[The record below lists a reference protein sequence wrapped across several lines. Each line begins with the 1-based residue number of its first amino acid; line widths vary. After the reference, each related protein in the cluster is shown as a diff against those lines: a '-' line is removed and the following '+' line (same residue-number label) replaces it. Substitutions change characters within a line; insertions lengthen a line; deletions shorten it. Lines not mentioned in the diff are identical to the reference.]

1 MQSDLWDHLENRIA
15 NSLKRGRVGPVAS
28 VVSSKIGNI
37 GGCGSIRTDPEMR
50 DFLDALLEE
59 AIRDYCPDLETV
71 GGPIGPNHKW
81 RYSSAY
87 QKAVRRNDPSVT
99 AVAAA
104 LNKCDPAYIWRRAPT
119 IALEDVGLGDPWVCA
134 LVLHACRFS
143 KLRARHGLD
152 KLGAFLGELMGSAVK
167 DRLSCDSYCLPYFHP
182 ELAEVR
188 AAVDDMSADER
199 ADLYRS
205 DHTPFGSRV
214 AAGISLAGP
223 RYGGDVFSGSGG
235 SPDQLA
241 EAVEGLVP
249 YPIQW
254 LSRQYAKM
262 ARDGMFVSLP
272 LVWRQLISEGQTEV
286 VQGDIPK
293 RSLIDGVVSATFD
306 AHTQEGRRA
315 LSYFGKACAPVREL
329 LADVANQNKLIALAV
344 FTVDSTLLDRYLSSP
359 WAVELC
365 KENLRGEVLAA
376 GFSMEQ
382 FVELAEAVAH
392 HRDELHHARIRVTR

>member
-1 MQSDLWDHLENRIA
+1 MQDDLWDYLG
-15 NSLKRGRVGPVAS
+15 KRLSGSIQRALVSPVPS
-28 VVSSKIGNI
+28 VISGTLLKIG
-37 GGCGSIRTDPEMR
+37 GSASISSDTEMR
-50 DFLDALLEE
+50 QFLDAVLENV
-59 AIRDYCPDLETV
+59 IRDYCPDFRTLAGPV
-71 GGPIGPNHKW
+71 GHNYKW

-99 AVAAA
+99 AVAVA
-104 LNKCDPAYIWRRAPT
+104 LNNCDPAYIWRRAPT

-272 LVWRQLISEGQTEV
+272 LVWRQLISEGQTQL
-286 VQGDIPK
+286 VQGDVPK
-293 RSLIDGVVSATFD
+293 RSLIEGVLAATFD
-306 AHTQEGRRA
+306 GHTQEGRRA
-315 LSYFGKACAPVREL
+315 LAYFGKACAPIRKVIG
-329 LADVANQNKLIALAV
+329 DVANQNKLIALAV

-359 WAVELC
+359 WATELY

-376 GFSMEQ
+376 GFSMGQ
-382 FVELAEAVAH
+382 FYDLAEAVAH
-392 HRDELHHARIRVTR
+392 NRDDLHHARMRVMR